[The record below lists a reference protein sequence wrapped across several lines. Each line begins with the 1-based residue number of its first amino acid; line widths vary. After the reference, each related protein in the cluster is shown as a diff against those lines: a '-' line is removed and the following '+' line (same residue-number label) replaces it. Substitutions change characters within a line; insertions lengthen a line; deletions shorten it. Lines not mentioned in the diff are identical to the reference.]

1 MTKKALAFKFLS
13 GPSDSAAPHI
23 NGADAQYSLG
33 SSRAAAATALAST
46 YIALRMSA
54 GRADRKRT
62 RHSRAADDVP
72 VQRSRSRVRSD
83 EKEALITAHALIE
96 SKYEQEW
103 SDYREALPEIAAR
116 GHTEEE
122 LKSRWLADNAR
133 RLSREADPA
142 RGGSLA
148 STDSEI
154 VSRHT
159 HETGSRRPNGSQSP
173 LQDEERGDRR
183 SSTKAGRRRDR
194 SPLRRTICSRP
205 STRTLRKRRAGASSE
220 RVRDKDNHRDDTSSA
235 PSAIGGKACLPME
248 YPVLLVKVNCMKKA
262 VTSWGT
268 VALSQASSAVEL
280 ALSGPLSLDDVHE
293 LAAGAPPAMFAA
305 AELGAW
311 RRCLLDLTDD
321 PGARACER
329 YVDVI
334 RVVLTH
340 AADIQREL
348 DASGEVLDA
357 AAEK

>member
-1 MTKKALAFKFLS
+1 M
-13 GPSDSAAPHI
+13 
-23 NGADAQYSLG
+23 
-33 SSRAAAATALAST
+33 
-46 YIALRMSA
+46 
-54 GRADRKRT
+54 
-62 RHSRAADDVP
+62 
-72 VQRSRSRVRSD
+72 RSD

-142 RGGSLA
+142 RGGSHA
-148 STDSEI
+148 STDSEL

-159 HETGSRRPNGSQSP
+159 RETGSRRPNGSQSP

-183 SSTKAGRRRDR
+183 SSNKAGRRRDR
-194 SPLRRTICSRP
+194 SRLRRSICSRP

-311 RRCLLDLTDD
+311 RRSLLDLTDE